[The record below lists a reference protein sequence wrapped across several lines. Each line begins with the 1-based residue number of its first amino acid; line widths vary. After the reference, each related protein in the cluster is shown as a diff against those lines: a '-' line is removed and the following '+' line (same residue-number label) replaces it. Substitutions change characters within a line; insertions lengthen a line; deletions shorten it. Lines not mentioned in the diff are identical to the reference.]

1 MASEQN
7 PVVGSVNNKFRGDI
21 ALLQSGVDW
30 LEQRTHKLV
39 SGAPPSLMDLQ
50 LAKEDTIQANQTI
63 GQHDIRLRI
72 VVPVFSR
79 ISNHTDF
86 DILRAHPQIELI
98 FVRQD
103 QKISI
108 ADLIILPSSE
118 HFTAEN
124 QVPGTYLH
132 GMFDSPQA
140 LQ

>member
-1 MASEQN
+1 
-7 PVVGSVNNKFRGDI
+7 
-21 ALLQSGVDW
+21 
-30 LEQRTHKLV
+30 
-39 SGAPPSLMDLQ
+39 MDLQ
-50 LAKEDTIQANQTI
+50 LAKEDTMQANQTI
-63 GQHDIRLRI
+63 GQHDIRLLI

-86 DILRAHPQIELI
+86 DMLRAQPQIELI

-108 ADLIILPSSE
+108 AALIILPSSE

-124 QVPGTYLH
+124 QVPGSYLH

>member
-1 MASEQN
+1 M
-7 PVVGSVNNKFRGDI
+7 NNKFRGDI

-39 SGAPPSLMDLQ
+39 LRASPSLMDLQ
-50 LAKEDTIQANQTI
+50 LAKEDTMQANQTI
-63 GQHDIRLRI
+63 GQHDIRLLI
-72 VVPVFSR
+72 VVPIFSR

-86 DILRAHPQIELI
+86 DMLRAHPQIELN

-108 ADLIILPSSE
+108 ANFIILLSSE
-118 HFTAEN
+118 HVRAEN
-124 QVPGTYLH
+124 QVPDSYLH